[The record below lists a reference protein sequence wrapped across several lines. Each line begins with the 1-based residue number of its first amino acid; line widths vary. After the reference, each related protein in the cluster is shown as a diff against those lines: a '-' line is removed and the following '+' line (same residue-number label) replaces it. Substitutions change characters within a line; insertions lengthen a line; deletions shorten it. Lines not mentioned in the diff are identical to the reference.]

1 MTAVEDA
8 AGSAGGSIIGLDIG
22 GTKLACVEGTASGRV
37 ICREE
42 MPTHAR
48 EPFEQRFPALES
60 MIQARLREARDAGR
74 SVAAL
79 SVSVGGPLRIGDGV
93 LLDPPHLPGWH
104 HVRLKDRLSAAFPTL
119 PVFLE
124 HDGNAGALA
133 EYHFGVGRGRADLQH
148 LIFLTCGTGIGAGF
162 IINGRILHGAT
173 DTAGEVG
180 HWRLAEDGPVGFGK
194 RGSWEAFS
202 SGRGLALLAAQ
213 RFPHRWPAGTAIPDL
228 VDAIL
233 ADQPEALA
241 VASEAGRRLGQGLA
255 LLIDALNP
263 QVIVLGSLAAVLG
276 ERLLEPARRVV
287 AAEALP
293 QAAAACE
300 ILPSA
305 FGPRIG
311 DVASL
316 MAALTHR

>member
-1 MTAVEDA
+1 
-8 AGSAGGSIIGLDIG
+8 
-22 GTKLACVEGTASGRV
+22 
-37 ICREE
+37 
-42 MPTHAR
+42 
-48 EPFEQRFPALES
+48 
-60 MIQARLREARDAGR
+60 
-74 SVAAL
+74 
-79 SVSVGGPLRIGDGV
+79 
-93 LLDPPHLPGWH
+93 
-104 HVRLKDRLSAAFPTL
+104 VRLKDRLAAAFPDL
-119 PVFLE
+119 EVFVE

-133 EYHFGVGRGRADLQH
+133 EYHFGVGRARSDLQH

-162 IINGRILHGAT
+162 IINGRVLHGAT

-180 HWRLAEDGPVGFGK
+180 HWRLSEDGPVGFGK

-202 SGRGLALLAAQ
+202 SGQGMALLAE
-213 RFPHRWPAGTAIPDL
+213 RLFPQRWPAGTAIRDL
-228 VDAIL
+228 VDEIL
-233 ADQPEALA
+233 AGDPEALT
-241 VASEAGRRLGQGLA
+241 VATEAGRRLGQGLA

-276 ERLLEPARRVV
+276 ERILAPARTVV

-300 ILPSA
+300 ILPA
-305 FGPRIG
+305 ALGTHIG